1 MSRPRILIA
10 DDHTMMVEGLS
21 SLLKREFELAGT
33 VADGDALL
41 GAVRDLAPDAVVCD
55 IAMPALNGIQV
66 LHALRAGGLHVPVV
80 ILSMHADKPF
90 VREAL
95 RLGARGYVLKH
106 SAADELIIAIKAALA
121 GDIYVTPLLAAEN
134 WLDTGQPGE
143 QSGSLSL
150 TPRQR
155 DVVRLI
161 AEGCTMKQVAARL
174 GISVRTAESHK
185 YDMME
190 KFGVNSTAQLAQV
203 SERLGL
209 LSESPADDSRS
220 PDD

>member
-1 MSRPRILIA
+1 MSPPRVLIA

-21 SLLKREFELAGT
+21 SLLKREFDLVGA

-41 GAVRDLAPDAVVCD
+41 CAVRALEPDVVVCD
-55 IAMPALNGIQV
+55 IAMPGLNGIQ
-66 LHALRAGGLHVPVV
+66 ALRAMRAARMRVPVV
-80 ILSMHADKPF
+80 ILSMHGDRPF

-95 RLGARGYVLKH
+95 RLGAKGYVLKH

-121 GDIYVTPLLAAEN
+121 GKVYVTPLLAPES
-134 WLDTGQPGE
+134 WLETERHGE
-143 QSGSLSL
+143 ESVSLSL

-161 AEGCTMKQVAARL
+161 VEGCTMKQVAARL

-190 KFGVNSTAQLAQV
+190 KLGVNSTAQLAQF

-209 LSESPADDSRS
+209 LSESPVDDSKALG
-220 PDD
+220 D